1 MATDYKIVVV
11 PDTGGTR
18 PCIECPQCLGL
29 QLLHVLRVPYSCS
42 YTLAVVPSAVVDP
55 EVLEGGFQ
63 VEVIAQEVPHEVC
76 KKFGAI
82 PTSSAKK

>member
-29 QLLHVLRVPYSCS
+29 QLLYILCCISKGVGLRVTADFTLKSIFRHVLR
-42 YTLAVVPSAVVDP
+42 T
-55 EVLEGGFQ
+55 
-63 VEVIAQEVPHEVC
+63 
-76 KKFGAI
+76 
-82 PTSSAKK
+82 

>member
-29 QLLHVLRVPYSCS
+29 QLLFIQWRHWLNMHNGSEASAPLVLDYCS
-42 YTLAVVPSAVVDP
+42 VTC
-55 EVLEGGFQ
+55 G
-63 VEVIAQEVPHEVC
+63 
-76 KKFGAI
+76 
-82 PTSSAKK
+82 

>member
-29 QLLHVLRVPYSCS
+29 QLLCVGHKERN
-42 YTLAVVPSAVVDP
+42 
-55 EVLEGGFQ
+55 
-63 VEVIAQEVPHEVC
+63 VIVNGILLDTV
-76 KKFGAI
+76 G
-82 PTSSAKK
+82 T